1 MFEKTRNKNILK
13 RINQF
18 RNLDGWLS
26 DNEALGLYAVAN
38 RLGRNS
44 KVVEIGSWQ
53 GKSTYCIAKGLKK
66 GKVYAID
73 PFNADAGQD
82 VASENEYQLKKGN
95 DDLLQNFKRNMQG
108 LNVMEKI
115 EIKKGYSYEF
125 NNDFTD
131 INFLFIDGDHSI
143 KGCTSDFELYSP
155 KIVTGGF
162 IAFHDYYEERN
173 ELGPTYVI
181 KNVLSKRNDFRF
193 YKQYDTLWIAK
204 RLS

>member
-73 PFNADAGQD
+73 PFNADAGRD
-82 VASENEYQLKKGN
+82 VASANEYQLKKGN
-95 DDLLQNFKRNMQG
+95 D
-108 LNVMEKI
+108 
-115 EIKKGYSYEF
+115 Y
-125 NNDFTD
+125 
-131 INFLFIDGDHSI
+131 
-143 KGCTSDFELYSP
+143 
-155 KIVTGGF
+155 
-162 IAFHDYYEERN
+162 
-173 ELGPTYVI
+173 
-181 KNVLSKRNDFRF
+181 
-193 YKQYDTLWIAK
+193 
-204 RLS
+204 